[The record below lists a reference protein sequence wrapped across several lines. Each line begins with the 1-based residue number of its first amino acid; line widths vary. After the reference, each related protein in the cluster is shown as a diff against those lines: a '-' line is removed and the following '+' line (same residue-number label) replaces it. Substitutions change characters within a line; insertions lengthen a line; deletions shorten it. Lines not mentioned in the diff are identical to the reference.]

1 MARIMVP
8 INVPSSIKNFSF
20 LFPRIY
26 NLNATDVKKKKVT
39 HKIQYNG
46 VCEDNIERR
55 YYESPQASYTR
66 RKRKDIK
73 ISLNGLFS

>member
-20 LFPRIY
+20 LFP
-26 NLNATDVKKKKVT
+26 NLQSKCNGCQKKVT

>member
-1 MARIMVP
+1 MA
-8 INVPSSIKNFSF
+8 
-20 LFPRIY
+20 RIY

-66 RKRKDIK
+66 R
-73 ISLNGLFS
+73 

>member
-8 INVPSSIKNFSF
+8 INVPSSI
-20 LFPRIY
+20 P
-26 NLNATDVKKKKVT
+26 NLQSKCNGCQKKKVT